1 MIKPYEDLANG
12 IVLQAVKDYRQA
24 MKSGHQAMQV
34 SLEKFFRSP
43 WFSILTAID
52 ADRLIARL
60 KEEKA

>member
-34 SLEKFFRSP
+34 RLEKFFRSP

-60 KEEKA
+60 KEENA

>member
-24 MKSGHQAMQV
+24 MKSGHQSMQV

-52 ADRLIARL
+52 AD
-60 KEEKA
+60 